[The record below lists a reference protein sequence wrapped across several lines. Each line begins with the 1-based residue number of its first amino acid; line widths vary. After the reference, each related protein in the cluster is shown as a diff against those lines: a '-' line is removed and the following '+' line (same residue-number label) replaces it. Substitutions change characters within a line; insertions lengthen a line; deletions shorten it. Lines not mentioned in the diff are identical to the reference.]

1 MRKNKDRCPQH
12 AQLTQHAPYVEP
24 FQVLS
29 NIERHEHQL
38 KVVDPEQGPIAC
50 IATRVFGEHGI
61 HMLVRLPQG
70 HLSRELGIVLL
81 PELHVME
88 KRPQRIRA
96 VQLKVGMYIF
106 RWLHRCA
113 TERTKRL

>member
-1 MRKNKDRCPQH
+1 MGNGGDRDRLGNGGGQNHHCPEERGVSRRIIIRGREVEEEEGRCPQH
-12 AQLTQHAPYVEP
+12 TSTLAQHVHTARPYVEP

-61 HMLVRLPQG
+61 HMLVRLP
-70 HLSRELGIVLL
+70 
-81 PELHVME
+81 
-88 KRPQRIRA
+88 
-96 VQLKVGMYIF
+96 
-106 RWLHRCA
+106 
-113 TERTKRL
+113 